1 VLTLSPVKLFFIV
14 AVALVLLGPDKL
26 PEMAHKLG
34 TLWRSLKSIQQ
45 KVEAEVREAIPNL
58 PSTSD
63 LARVVRSPVNLLNT
77 LADRVDEPVPA
88 SATPTAGD
96 GFPDPSTMVG
106 TPAVDDGTLA
116 HPPTPPNPPTPPTPP
131 SSPFDPSLN

>member
-14 AVALVLLGPDKL
+14 AVALVLLGPDKM

-34 TLWRSLKSIQQ
+34 TLWRSLKNIQQ
-45 KVEAEVREAIPNL
+45 KVEAEIREAVPNL
-58 PSTSD
+58 PSTGD
-63 LARVVRSPVNLLNT
+63 LARAVRSPVNLLNT
-77 LADRVDEPVPA
+77 LADRVDEPAPA

-106 TPAVDDGTLA
+106 TPAVDTNTTA
-116 HPPTPPNPPTPPTPP
+116 HPPTPSTPPTPP
-131 SSPFDPSLN
+131 SSPVDPSLN